1 MKVTRISQGGQIQ
14 IPAEVRRRWGT
25 SDVIIDDG
33 GSFLRIRPMPED
45 PIAAAAALLAL
56 PTGGPSSDEMRRQ
69 GREEEIEA
77 EERKW
82 DRYYGRD
89 RS

>member
-25 SDVIIDDG
+25 RDVIVDDG
-33 GSFLRIRPMPED
+33 GSFLRIRPLPDD
-45 PIAAAAALLAL
+45 PIAAAAGSLAG
-56 PTGGPSSDEMRRQ
+56 PGGRTSEELMRL
-69 GREEEIEA
+69 GREEEMEA